1 MCPCWHYGVGFFLS
15 DIYKAIYHLSVLR
28 NEYFLKK
35 FLQDQCICYA
45 VDILACKT
53 QMNEDLQPLLSS
65 LLQLLLQVKLCCL
78 YVMPD
83 SLLNLLNPFYLYIKF
98 GQINVWSY
106 STSDQK
112 TQVFPFYMYPCPDQ
126 SWFREVVSDLF
137 SLIIVSAIYR

>member
-78 YVMPD
+78 TSCLTLFSICLTLFTD
-83 SLLNLLNPFYLYIKF
+83 TSNSGK
-98 GQINVWSY
+98 
-106 STSDQK
+106 STSGAIPLLTK
-112 TQVFPFYMYPCPDQ
+112 KRRY
-126 SWFREVVSDLF
+126 
-137 SLIIVSAIYR
+137 SLSTCTLALIKAGSEK